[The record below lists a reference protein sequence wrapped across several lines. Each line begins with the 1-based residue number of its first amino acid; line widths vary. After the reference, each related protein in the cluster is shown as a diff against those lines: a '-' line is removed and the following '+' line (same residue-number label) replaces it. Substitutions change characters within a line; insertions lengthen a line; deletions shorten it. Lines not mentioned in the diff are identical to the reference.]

1 MEDRSQQ
8 TAILNMLKNNLEF
21 YVQAKYLLKMKTKEV
36 LSRNKNWAADL
47 HQSKF

>member
-36 LSRNKNWAADL
+36 LSRNKN
-47 HQSKF
+47 